1 MNSKLKL
8 SLLACAL
15 AAASIAAAQTSD
27 QTNIPPPNDII
38 RLPRSVTT
46 PDMPII
52 VEAPRDDIGHRALAA
67 PGDSGAGV
75 SPAQSI
81 VRSLGSGSEAVGND
95 SDLGTGSALR
105 PGSAMGAGS
114 TLGAGSMFSGA
125 ATAGVTAQPI
135 GRVNEATSSAGSDV
149 PTDIG
154 GVDGAES
161 SAGLNGG
168 IAPSSGGAGGIFGSS
183 GTAWDN
189 AAAGSAAA
197 PNATDSNGNAG
208 SAGAANAPSG
218 SITIP
223 SSASGA
229 ARSTGAARSGG
240 AASGGK

>member
-1 MNSKLKL
+1 MNSKMKL

-81 VRSLGSGSEAVGND
+81 VRSLGSGSEAAGND

-135 GRVNEATSSAGSDV
+135 GRVNGATSSAGSGV

-154 GVDGAES
+154 GVDGAE
-161 SAGLNGG
+161 
-168 IAPSSGGAGGIFGSS
+168 APQ
-183 GTAWDN
+183 D
-189 AAAGSAAA
+189 
-197 PNATDSNGNAG
+197 
-208 SAGAANAPSG
+208 
-218 SITIP
+218 
-223 SSASGA
+223 
-229 ARSTGAARSGG
+229 
-240 AASGGK
+240 